1 MKVTILGSGTS
12 TGIPMV
18 GCQCPVCQSTDPRD
32 QRTRSSIL
40 IEHGGRY
47 ILVDTTTDL
56 RQQAL
61 RAQLPRV
68 DAVLFTHAHADHVN
82 GIDDLRG
89 FHFLHRRVIP
99 CYASAATLSEITT
112 KFAYIFAPRDG
123 HGYAQLLDPQ
133 EIAGPFTL
141 FDLAITPLTFPH
153 GLGEATG
160 FRIGTFAYVTD
171 CGTVPPTARAALRNL
186 DLLIIDALRYT
197 PHPNHLNIPAA
208 LEIIAELKPRLA
220 VLTHLTH
227 EVSCRDEMRL
237 PPGVV
242 LAHDGMDFQLGI

>member
-12 TGIPMV
+12 TGVPMV

-40 IEHGGRY
+40 IEQEGRY
-47 ILVDTTTDL
+47 VLVDTTPDL

-61 RAQLPRV
+61 RIHLPRI

-89 FHFLHRRVIP
+89 FYFLHKQVIP
-99 CYASAATLSEITT
+99 GYGSAATLRDLTA
-112 KFAYIFAPRDG
+112 KFGYAFRSQQV
-123 HGYAQLLDPQ
+123 HGYAQLLEAH
-133 EIAGPFTL
+133 EITGPFAL
-141 FDLAITPLTFPH
+141 FGLTINPLPLPH
-153 GLGEATG
+153 GPGEATG
-160 FRIGTFAYVTD
+160 FRIGNFAYITD
-171 CGTVPPTARAALRNL
+171 CGTIPPDAREALRNL

-208 LEIIAELKPRLA
+208 LEVIADLQPRQA

-227 EVSCRDEMRL
+227 EVSCRDEEHL
-237 PPGVV
+237 PTGVR
-242 LAHDGMDFQLGI
+242 LAHDGMAFSCP